1 VSETRVGGSAPAAPT
16 VLRMVLGKRLRQ
28 LREQAGVSFDEA
40 ARAIEVTALTVRRM
54 EKAEVGLRI
63 PYVKELLRTYGVSDT
78 EIEDFL
84 SLAREANQPGWWHK
98 FRDVLPE
105 WFSAYVSL
113 ESEAQVIRLYEPQ
126 YVPGL
131 LQTHDYAAAL
141 LRVGFPNVSP
151 EDVDRRVALRLRRQ
165 DLLVKPEA
173 PAIWAILDETVLRRP
188 VGGSEVMR
196 AQIDRLVEATE
207 RPKIRIQIMRFA
219 AGPHPGAYG
228 PFHYF
233 RFGFSELP
241 DIVYTEGL
249 AGAQYVDQPAEVVT
263 YLEVLDR
270 MSVQAEPV
278 ARTRDILAALR
289 KEL

>member
-1 VSETRVGGSAPAAPT
+1 MSDNRSGGSAPT
-16 VLRMVLGKRLRQ
+16 VLRMVLGKRLRH
-28 LREQAGVSFDEA
+28 LREEAGISFEDA

-63 PYVKELLRTYGVSDT
+63 PYVRELLHTYGVAPSEVD
-78 EIEDFL
+78 DFL
-84 SLAREANQPGWWHK
+84 SMAREANQPGWWYSY
-98 FRDVLPE
+98 RDVLPE

-113 ESEAQVIRLYEPQ
+113 ESEASVIRLYEPH

-141 LRVGFPNVSP
+141 MHVGFPNATK
-151 EDVDRRVALRLRRQ
+151 EDIDRRVALRLKRQ
-165 DLLVKPEA
+165 DLLAKPEA
-173 PAIWAILDETVLRRP
+173 PAVWAILDETVLRRP
-188 VGGSEVMR
+188 VGGADVMR
-196 AQIDRLVEATE
+196 AQIDHLTE
-207 RPKIRIQIMRFA
+207 VLDMPKVRIQILRFTVGA
-219 AGPHPGAYG
+219 HPGAFG

-241 DIVYTEGL
+241 DVVYTESLVGSV
-249 AGAQYVDQPAEVVT
+249 YVDQPADVVT

-270 MSVQAEPV
+270 MSVQAAPV
-278 ARTRDILAALR
+278 ARTRSILGELR

>member
-1 VSETRVGGSAPAAPT
+1 MSETRVGGSAPAAPT

-141 LRVGFPNVSP
+141 LRVGFPNASP

>member
-1 VSETRVGGSAPAAPT
+1 VSDNRSGGSAPT

-28 LREQAGVSFDEA
+28 LREQAGVSFEEA
-40 ARAIEVTALTVRRM
+40 AQAIEVTPLTVRRI

-63 PYVKELLRTYGVSDT
+63 PYVRELLHTYGVPAE
-78 EIEDFL
+78 EIDGFL
-84 SLAREANQPGWWHK
+84 TLAREANQPGWWYK
-98 FRDVLPE
+98 YRDVLPE

-113 ESEAQVIRLYEPQ
+113 ESEASVIRLYEPH

-131 LQTHDYAAAL
+131 LQTDDYAGAL
-141 LRVGFPNVSP
+141 MRVGFPNESK
-151 EDVDRRVALRLRRQ
+151 EDVARRVALRVKRQ
-165 DLLVKPEA
+165 DLLAKPDA

-188 VGGSEVMR
+188 VGGAEVMR
-196 AQIDRLVEATE
+196 AQIDRLHEVLDM
-207 RPKIRIQIMRFA
+207 PKVRIQVMRFDVGA
-219 AGPHPGAYG
+219 HPGAFG
-228 PFHYF
+228 PFHHF

-241 DIVYTEGL
+241 DVIYTESL
-249 AGAQYVDQPAEVVT
+249 AGAVYVDRPADVVT

-278 ARTRDILAALR
+278 ARTRAILGELR

>member
-1 VSETRVGGSAPAAPT
+1 VSDNRSGGSAPT

-28 LREQAGVSFDEA
+28 LREQAGVSFEEA
-40 ARAIEVTALTVRRM
+40 ARAIEVTPLTVRRI

-63 PYVKELLRTYGVSDT
+63 PYVKELLRTYGVPAT
-78 EIEDFL
+78 EIDDFL
-84 SLAREANQPGWWHK
+84 ALAREANQPGWWYK
-98 FRDVLPE
+98 YRDVLPE

-113 ESEAQVIRLYEPQ
+113 ESEASVIRLYEPH

-131 LQTHDYAAAL
+131 LQTNDYATAL
-141 LRVGFPNVSP
+141 MRVGFPNESK
-151 EDVDRRVALRLRRQ
+151 EDVARRVALRTRRQ
-165 DLLVKPEA
+165 DLLAKPDA

-188 VGGSEVMR
+188 VGGAEVMR
-196 AQIDRLVEATE
+196 AQIDRLHEVLDM
-207 RPKIRIQIMRFA
+207 PKVRIQVMRFGVGA
-219 AGPHPGAYG
+219 HPGAFG
-228 PFHYF
+228 PFHHF

-241 DIVYTEGL
+241 DVIYTESL
-249 AGAQYVDQPAEVVT
+249 AGAVYVDRPGDVVT

-278 ARTRDILAALR
+278 ARTRAILAELR

>member
-1 VSETRVGGSAPAAPT
+1 VSETRVAGSAPAAPT

-40 ARAIEVTALTVRRM
+40 ARAIEVTALTVRRI

-141 LRVGFPNVSP
+141 LRVGFPNASP

-188 VGGSEVMR
+188 VGGPEVMR

>member
-1 VSETRVGGSAPAAPT
+1 MSDNRSGGSAPT

-28 LREQAGVSFDEA
+28 LREQAGVSFEKA
-40 ARAIEVTALTVRRM
+40 ARAIEVTPLTVRRI

-63 PYVKELLRTYGVSDT
+63 PYVKELLHTYGVPAT
-78 EIEDFL
+78 EIDDFL
-84 SLAREANQPGWWHK
+84 ALAREANQPGWWYK
-98 FRDVLPE
+98 YRDVLPE

-113 ESEAQVIRLYEPQ
+113 ESEASVIRLYEPH

-131 LQTHDYAAAL
+131 LQTNDYATAL
-141 LRVGFPNVSP
+141 MRVGFPNESK
-151 EDVDRRVALRLRRQ
+151 EDVARRVALRTRRQ
-165 DLLVKPEA
+165 DLLAKPDA

-188 VGGSEVMR
+188 VGGAEVMR
-196 AQIDRLVEATE
+196 AQIDRLHEVLDM
-207 RPKIRIQIMRFA
+207 PKVRIQVMRFGVGA
-219 AGPHPGAYG
+219 HPGAFG
-228 PFHYF
+228 PFHHF

-241 DIVYTEGL
+241 DVIYTESL
-249 AGAQYVDQPAEVVT
+249 AGAVYVDRPGDVVT

-278 ARTRDILAALR
+278 ARTRAILAELR